1 MPLDTAR
8 RNQIK
13 QVFEQFLRNRAR
25 TIRRLKIEDLNIN
38 PFLIRILAKEMGL
51 DDANSIIRWL
61 VMQRSMTGA
70 NTSFGF
76 CLQDIAKLFSE
87 GTGVEGADIQKTK
100 SGRRHHIQVKS
111 GPSTMDKAAVEH
123 MSQLLLSVL
132 RRNRGSVALL
142 GMCYGTPEQ
151 VMSTVKKYSSVDW
164 LIGRQFWEF
173 ISDDPDCIDEIYEI
187 AATVGEEFRDAQ
199 GQTLSEILDAKI
211 EELQRQF
218 EKLYSKSGS
227 IMWKNLLNENS

>member
-1 MPLDTAR
+1 MALDASR

-13 QVFEQFLRNRAR
+13 RLFEKFMRDRAR

-38 PFLIRILAKEMGL
+38 PFLVRLLAKQMVIENAG
-51 DDANSIIRWL
+51 SIIRWL
-61 VMQRSMTGA
+61 VIQRSMTGA

-100 SGRRHHIQVKS
+100 SGRHYHIQVKS

-123 MSQLLLSVL
+123 MSGLLLSVQ
-132 RRNRGSVALL
+132 RRNRGSVAIL
-142 GMCYGTPEQ
+142 GMCYGTREQ
-151 VMSTVKKYSSVDW
+151 VMSTVKKYSNVDW
-164 LIGRQFWEF
+164 LVGRQFWEF
-173 ISDDPDCIDEIYEI
+173 MSDDPNCIDEIYSI
-187 AATVGEEFRDAQ
+187 AGEVGETFRDAR

-211 EELQRQF
+211 TELQREFQ
-218 EKLYSKSGS
+218 LIYGASGS
-227 IMWKNLLNENS
+227 TMWKNLLDKNS